1 VTVPDAVPSNEP
13 ADMHLQQGGA
23 QSVGS
28 PAVGPPAVGPPAV
41 GPPSV
46 GSPAVGS
53 PAVGSPAVGPPAVGP
68 PAVGPPVVGS
78 AAAQYD
84 GQREVLGEACAFGD
98 VACEMRHAHWWVLW
112 AGMLCVCFSV
122 CD

>member
-1 VTVPDAVPSNEP
+1 MTVPDAVPSNEP

-28 PAVGPPAVGPPAV
+28 
-41 GPPSV
+41 
-46 GSPAVGS
+46 
-53 PAVGSPAVGPPAVGP
+53 PAVGP